1 MSKKAD
7 LLSLLERQWV
17 TPLIA
22 LQKVGVL
29 SLAQRVSEWRRA
41 GYEFAQREVH
51 TETGSRV
58 AAYRLSKA
66 PKA

>member
-1 MSKKAD
+1 MTKKTA
-7 LLSLLERQWV
+7 LLSLLGRKWV

-22 LQKVGVL
+22 LQEVGVL

-41 GYEFAQREVH
+41 GYKFDQREVH
-51 TETGSRV
+51 TPSGSRV
-58 AAYRLSKA
+58 AAYRLAKA